1 MQGTSIA
8 GHSILIIEDEPL
20 IALDMR
26 FAFEKAGASV
36 VLVYSLPDAAH
47 HVEQDGLSGAVL
59 DYGLDNQDGDALR
72 HHLRQRH
79 IPFILHSG
87 NEHTSNAR
95 HGGIVI
101 PKPAR
106 LEVLIEALLQALCKP
121 RSSETKCEQR
131 CMPVSD
137 ASILADGWAYSRD
150 AHLST
155 LRMQHGRP

>member
-1 MQGTSIA
+1 MQGISIA
-8 GHSILIIEDEPL
+8 GHSILIIEGEPL
-20 IALDMR
+20 IARDMR

-47 HVEQDGLSGAVL
+47 HVEHGLSGAVL
-59 DYGLDNQDGDALR
+59 DYGLGSQDDDALC

-87 NEHTSNAR
+87 YEHTGNAR

-101 PKPAR
+101 PRPASS
-106 LEVLIEALLQALCKP
+106 EVLIEALLQALCKP
-121 RSSETKCEQR
+121 RSSKTKYEQR

-137 ASILADGWAYSRD
+137 ASISCRWVGLQSRRPSFNIKD
-150 AHLST
+150 AT
-155 LRMQHGRP
+155 

>member
-1 MQGTSIA
+1 MQGTSLA
-8 GHSILIIEDEPL
+8 GHFILIVEDEPL

-59 DYGLDNQDGDALR
+59 DYGLGSQDGDALC

-87 NEHTSNAR
+87 CEHTSNAC
-95 HGGIVI
+95 HGAIVI

-106 LEVLIEALLQALCKP
+106 PEVLIEALLQALCQP

-131 CMPVSD
+131 CMTVSD
-137 ASILADGWAYSRD
+137 TSISC
-150 AHLST
+150 
-155 LRMQHGRP
+155 

>member
-20 IALDMR
+20 VALDMR
-26 FAFEKAGASV
+26 FAFEKAGGSV

-59 DYGLDNQDGDALR
+59 DYGLGRQDSDALC
-72 HHLRQRH
+72 HYLRQRH
-79 IPFILHSG
+79 IPFIQHSG
-87 NEHTSNAR
+87 YEHTSNAR

-106 LEVLIEALLQALCKP
+106 PEVLIEALPQALCKP
-121 RSSETKCEQR
+121 RSSGTKYEQR
-131 CMPVSD
+131 CMPLSD
-137 ASILADGWAYSRD
+137 ASISCRWVGL
-150 AHLST
+150 
-155 LRMQHGRP
+155 